1 MMKMLR
7 SALLLSRFK
16 FSTAHHHSPIPKNET
31 AVFFES
37 VTSTVKGYLNPN
49 YIVEHDPSLTAEDK
63 AKMKRFLI
71 YKYDPENPND

>member
-1 MMKMLR
+1 MIKLLR
-7 SALLLSRFK
+7 SAFALPRFA
-16 FSTAHHHSPIPKNET
+16 FSSGEHTPLPKNET
-31 AVFFES
+31 SVFFES

-49 YIVEHDPSLTAEDK
+49 YIVEHDPNLKADEK